1 MFRHPTLF
9 PILSLMGLFACSG
22 TSEEAQQPASQSL
35 SDPAKSEQAS
45 LPDELLPGS
54 GAEGSS
60 PPAEQQQ
67 EFVNESVATAPLP
80 PPEPVTIRV
89 PVGAVLE
96 VRSAEPMSTRTHKAG
111 DEFVAILDQD
121 VVVDGKGVFP
131 EGAKA

>member
-22 TSEEAQQPASQSL
+22 TSEEAQQPARQSR

-67 EFVNESVATAPLP
+67 EFVNESVSCRTSP
-80 PPEPVTIRV
+80 P
-89 PVGAVLE
+89 
-96 VRSAEPMSTRTHKAG
+96 S
-111 DEFVAILDQD
+111 
-121 VVVDGKGVFP
+121 
-131 EGAKA
+131 